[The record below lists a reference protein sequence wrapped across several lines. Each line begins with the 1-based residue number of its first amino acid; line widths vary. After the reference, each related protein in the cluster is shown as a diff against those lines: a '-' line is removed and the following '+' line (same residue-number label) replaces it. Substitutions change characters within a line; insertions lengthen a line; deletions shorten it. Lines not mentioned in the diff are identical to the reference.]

1 MSPQIKNQRLNQKLE
16 VKKLIRACEHV
27 SNIILSFLQADD
39 KLNNISISIS
49 AVEQS
54 RGGHVRGRVPG
65 HGAQDERDCGVEA
78 AQDGEGEGGLS
89 HHLVA

>member
-27 SNIILSFLQADD
+27 SNIILSFLQADN
-39 KLNNISISIS
+39 KFNNIISIS

-65 HGAQDERDCGVEA
+65 HGAQDERDCGFEE
-78 AQDGEGEGGLS
+78 AQDGEGERGLP

>member
-1 MSPQIKNQRLNQKLE
+1 MSPHIKNQRLTQKLE

-27 SNIILSFLQADD
+27 SNIILSFLQADN
-39 KLNNISISIS
+39 KLNNIISIS

-54 RGGHVRGRVPG
+54 RGGHVRGRVPC

-78 AQDGEGEGGLS
+78 AQDGEGERGLS